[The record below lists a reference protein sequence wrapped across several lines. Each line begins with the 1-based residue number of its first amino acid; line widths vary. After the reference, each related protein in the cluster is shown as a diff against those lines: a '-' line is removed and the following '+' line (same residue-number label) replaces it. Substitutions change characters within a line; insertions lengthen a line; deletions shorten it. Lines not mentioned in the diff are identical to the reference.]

1 MFIVEIFI
9 CFFLAVI
16 AEESDSVPGTRLA
29 ISENCSRCTFF
40 RHIIIDP
47 CQEEQGDNDQRET
60 TTKTFKERVN
70 FKIFGMELA
79 LCSPSGGGP

>member
-47 CQEEQGDNDQRET
+47 CQEEQGDNDQEQDHNQDFLR
-60 TTKTFKERVN
+60 K
-70 FKIFGMELA
+70 
-79 LCSPSGGGP
+79 GPF